1 MRNLPQLPENLE
13 VSTKPKARDGM
24 ITQTRRY
31 SLITP
36 LFGGGVEPNNPD
48 PITVVRAT
56 SVRGHLR
63 FWWRAC
69 RAGKFS
75 NLGEMK
81 AYEDALWGSAA
92 KEDSGGPSQVVVQI
106 TEWEEG
112 NPDKPFI
119 VEGTKEKPK
128 LKSRPGT
135 KVPEYAA
142 FPLQPRREDQTP
154 GMPIL
159 PVFTDVRFTLQI
171 SFPSNSRSDIEAA
184 LWAWETF
191 GGIGARTRRGF
202 GALHCQ
208 KIIENDQTIEP
219 RLPTSAQ
226 SVDQWIKDEISHY
239 KIVHPASSNL
249 SFPYISPKMSID
261 AVHRSNDAYRSWR
274 FLITKL
280 KNFRSTQQNPS
291 WPESNAI
298 RRLHRKKI
306 RVRRNQSTSSNINKF
321 PRAAFGLPIIF
332 HFSDDSDPSDTN
344 LRGTDHE
351 RLASPLILR
360 PVTFSDGGYI
370 GIAVILEG
378 PRFPP
383 KGLQLASISDEDAVS
398 EGADSA
404 SFSVEAK
411 LTPDEAKRIVPL
423 RDDPLKVETDVLQA
437 FLNYLKRR

>member
-1 MRNLPQLPENLE
+1 MRKLPEDLK
-13 VSTKPKARDGM
+13 VSIEPKVRDDI
-24 ITQTRRY
+24 ITQTRQY

-36 LFGGGVEPNNPD
+36 LFGGGVEPNTRD
-48 PITVVRAT
+48 LVTVVRAT

-202 GALHCQ
+202 GALRLEKVDGQPHTDLPPANTSQAQDWLNSKLREMVETGRFPKNVPHLSLETHCYIVRQ
-208 KIIENDQTIEP
+208 NKDGKALVEWEELINKFKQFRQRRYKQEDDENKHGHSGWPEPNTIRRVFE
-219 RLPTSAQ
+219 
-226 SVDQWIKDEISHY
+226 KDSRG
-239 KIVHPASSNL
+239 PFADR
-249 SFPYISPKMSID
+249 SID
-261 AVHRSNDAYRSWR
+261 
-274 FLITKL
+274 
-280 KNFRSTQQNPS
+280 
-291 WPESNAI
+291 
-298 RRLHRKKI
+298 
-306 RVRRNQSTSSNINKF
+306 KF
-321 PRAAFGLPIIF
+321 PRAQFGLPIIF
-332 HFSDDSDPSDTN
+332 HMAHDRSIGDVTLQGQEKD
-344 LRGTDHE
+344 
-351 RLASPLILR
+351 RLASPLILK
-360 PVTFSDGGYI
+360 PLACQGNKALGL
-370 GIAVILEG
+370 ALILEG
-378 PRFPP
+378 VNLPEPLVLKEKSR
-383 KGLQLASISDEDAVS
+383 EVS
-398 EGADSA
+398 
-404 SFSVEAK
+404 VK